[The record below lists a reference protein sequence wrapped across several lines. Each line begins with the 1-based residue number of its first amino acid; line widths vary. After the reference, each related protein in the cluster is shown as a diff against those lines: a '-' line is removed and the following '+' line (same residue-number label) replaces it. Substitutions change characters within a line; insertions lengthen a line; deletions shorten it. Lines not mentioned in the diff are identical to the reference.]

1 MRALMRITAVLAL
14 VLFCAGCTAGILY
27 THTVEPLTINQR
39 SAPAVG
45 IEGSNDIKHIQLP
58 YVGVMWGNTALG
70 DLAREKGLQE
80 LYYADLE
87 YLSVLGIWRQSTVH
101 LYGR

>member
-1 MRALMRITAVLAL
+1 MGTFARITALLSL
-14 VLFCAGCTAGILY
+14 VLSGAGCTAGILY
-27 THTVEPLTINQR
+27 THTVQPLTINQR

-70 DLAREKGLQE
+70 DIAREKGLQE
-80 LYYADLE
+80 IYYADLE
-87 YLSVLGIWRQSTVH
+87 QLSVLMIWRQSTVH
-101 LYGR
+101 LYGK